1 MARRRAI
8 GAFVGIGLLVATMLA
23 LFVSPFASSQPDGLE
38 RVSID
43 AGFDETATD
52 HALADGPLADYAV
65 RGVDQERLSTGL
77 SGIVGVVMCF
87 ALGAGVFVAIRAVRS
102 RQAPPPAP
110 SAG

>member
-1 MARRRAI
+1 MARRAI

-43 AGFDETATD
+43 AGFGKTATG

-77 SGIVGVVMCF
+77 SGIVGVVLCF

-102 RQAPPPAP
+102 RPAPPPAP
-110 SAG
+110 FSG